1 MTGEKMPFT
10 NETILPGDFPKYEE
24 VTTTLIDPGYWEVIR
39 WRFLIGLCVVAVI
52 VILFF
57 VVPGLREAKWYVSVL
72 LLLFISLRYLL
83 MKMAFARR
91 SYAVREH
98 DIIYRH
104 GILSVITT
112 IVPFN
117 RIQHV
122 ALLEGF
128 IERKY
133 HVATIQIFTAG
144 GSSADIKVAGLPK
157 EIASALKEII
167 LEKIKK

>member
-1 MTGEKMPFT
+1 MTGEKIPFT
-10 NETILPGDFPKYEE
+10 NATILPGDFPKYEE
-24 VTTTLIDPGYWEVIR
+24 AATTLIDPDYWKVIW
-39 WRFLIGLCVVAVI
+39 WRFLIGLCVIAAI

-57 VVPGLREAKWYVSVL
+57 VVPGLQEAKWYVSVP
-72 LLLFISLRYLL
+72 LLLFISIRYFL
-83 MKMAFARR
+83 MKMAFVRR

-133 HVATIQIFTAG
+133 RVATVQIYTAG
-144 GSSADIKVAGLPK
+144 GSSADIKVAGLPR
-157 EIASALKEII
+157 ETALALKEII
-167 LEKIKK
+167 LGKIKK